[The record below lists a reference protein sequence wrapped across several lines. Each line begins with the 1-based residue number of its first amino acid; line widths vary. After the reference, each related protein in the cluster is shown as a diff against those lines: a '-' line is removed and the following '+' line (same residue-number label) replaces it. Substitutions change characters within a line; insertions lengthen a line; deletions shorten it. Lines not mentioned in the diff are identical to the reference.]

1 MNAQTDTKQ
10 LWENVLTDIE
20 LNTSKANFTTWFRD
34 THISKIED
42 GVVFLSVPNEF
53 VKDWL
58 LSKYHRF
65 ILKALRGFSD
75 AVRGLEYV
83 IKKEERREEASRGPI
98 TISANK
104 ELPLQDYYINKSD
117 NLNPRYTFE
126 TFVVGSFNE
135 LAHAAAQA
143 VVQKPGIAYNPLFIY
158 GGVGRGK
165 THLIQAVGNHLK
177 KTHSGMKVYYV
188 TSEKFAVDY
197 VNALQTAKINSFKE
211 KYRQYDALVMD
222 DIQFLSN
229 KEKMQE
235 ELFHLF
241 NALYD
246 NNKQI
251 IFSSDQHP
259 HYLSGME
266 ERLKSRF
273 SAGMIVDV
281 PEPDQESRMAILK
294 AKAMQNKFLIDD
306 EIVDFLAQTIHGNI
320 RDMEGALN
328 AIICQSQLKGKTL
341 SLLEIKNLIKT
352 TARPKKIVSIK
363 EVIKRVADFYEINED
378 SIYEKT
384 RRKEVVKPRQLIM
397 YILREDF
404 RVSFPTIGEKL
415 GGRDHTTVIHS
426 CEKVRNDLKA
436 DEVLVQE
443 LSQIRSLLN

>member
-83 IKKEERREEASRGPI
+83 IKKEERREEASRAPI
-98 TISANK
+98 TISVNK

-165 THLIQAVGNHLK
+165 THLIQAVGNHL
-177 KTHSGMKVYYV
+177 
-188 TSEKFAVDY
+188 
-197 VNALQTAKINSFKE
+197 
-211 KYRQYDALVMD
+211 
-222 DIQFLSN
+222 
-229 KEKMQE
+229 
-235 ELFHLF
+235 
-241 NALYD
+241 
-246 NNKQI
+246 
-251 IFSSDQHP
+251 
-259 HYLSGME
+259 
-266 ERLKSRF
+266 
-273 SAGMIVDV
+273 
-281 PEPDQESRMAILK
+281 
-294 AKAMQNKFLIDD
+294 
-306 EIVDFLAQTIHGNI
+306 
-320 RDMEGALN
+320 
-328 AIICQSQLKGKTL
+328 
-341 SLLEIKNLIKT
+341 
-352 TARPKKIVSIK
+352 
-363 EVIKRVADFYEINED
+363 
-378 SIYEKT
+378 
-384 RRKEVVKPRQLIM
+384 
-397 YILREDF
+397 
-404 RVSFPTIGEKL
+404 
-415 GGRDHTTVIHS
+415 
-426 CEKVRNDLKA
+426 
-436 DEVLVQE
+436 
-443 LSQIRSLLN
+443 